1 MAAFSRSSRTRRTLP
16 RSVSRLKRRHLLMLI
31 LAAEILGAGFANAGR
46 YRPPAIIVE
55 QTVVTGH
62 IIT

>member
-1 MAAFSRSSRTRRTLP
+1 
-16 RSVSRLKRRHLLMLI
+16 MLI